1 MDNRIINASLST
13 QSVTFKPGG
22 APSTFEVTVI
32 NGSDRF
38 AAFQMEVVA
47 AGATRSS
54 GSQWYRL
61 SPEVAAAKPPG
72 GSTQFTVEIFDTP
85 LPAFTGTI
93 NLTVRI
99 FSPQLPEERKLLV
112 RLTIQPGAASTLLI
126 LELPVRQFQV
136 YPRNSV
142 EIVARV
148 RNMSPHSVEAVL
160 RLDGLS
166 PSWLGNSAERR
177 LLLEP
182 GAQIET
188 PFPCQPPSANQ
199 APSEDYPFTVKATS
213 RDGASTQADGVLE
226 VLPVGFVG
234 FTVEPQKQ
242 VVPSHGQW
250 WRLPDRKSNSTSFQ
264 LLFSNN
270 SNLRQQVE
278 VQLQGRDWRKCTYKS
293 VPENAELTLGEV
305 TKVLLNV
312 GIKRHWVGLPKTL
325 QLEAKA
331 LLSDQRLGST
341 DPTTQSLDIKVLPII
356 PLWLLLSLLALLA
369 ALLALLLRPQ
379 PIGHTAIVN
388 SVSFSGDSFSVVS
401 GSDDCT
407 IRIWSVDGNHLN
419 PKGMAAS
426 PIAAACDGK
435 PPKAKGLLAVIGKAV
450 RTLRFMPKDNDR
462 IAAGLESGEIQFW
475 NVRTRQKENTLRDP
489 NDMTSD
495 RVFSL
500 VFTEN
505 SLNLFSAHGSGKV
518 RLWKRPGPGTNFE
531 SNPQVIDLGK
541 DIKYPIQ
548 ALALS
553 EDETILVTVG
563 DFKRV
568 ILMNPTSPETTLRQL
583 SASELTGGDGDFLW
597 NAAFAPGS
605 HILATSDS
613 DGFISIWDLDQCTIV
628 NNSTPAQQDTTTQTN
643 QNKFIQ
649 QQCKLRDRWR
659 ASQISVRGLDFYL
672 DGSKLV
678 TAADDGKIIIW
689 PLTSDKTLDRA
700 AGANGQA
707 IYRDSTKINTL
718 DLTKDVQGTMVVD
731 GDDDFEVQLHRL
743 PQ

>member
-22 APSTFEVTVI
+22 MASTFDVTVI

-38 AAFQMEVVA
+38 AAFQMEVIA
-47 AGATRSS
+47 AGASRSS

-72 GSTQFTVEIFDTP
+72 SSTQFTVEIFDTP

-93 NLTVRI
+93 NLSVRI
-99 FSPQLPEERKLLV
+99 FSPQLREERKLVL
-112 RLTIQPGAASTLLI
+112 RLTILPGSASTLLI
-126 LELPVRQFQV
+126 LELPVRRFQV

-142 EIVARV
+142 DIVARV
-148 RNMSPHSVEAVL
+148 RNMSPHSVETLL
-160 RLDGLS
+160 RLDGIS
-166 PSWLGNSAERR
+166 PSWLTNSAERR

-188 PFPCQPPSANQ
+188 TFPCQPPSADRS
-199 APSEDYPFTVKATS
+199 PSEDYPFTVQAIS

-234 FTVEPQKQ
+234 FTAEPQQQTIPNHSK
-242 VVPSHGQW
+242 W

-264 LLFSNN
+264 LLFKN
-270 SNLRQQVE
+270 STNLRQQVE
-278 VQLQGRDWRKCTYKS
+278 IQLQGRDWRKVTYKS
-293 VPENAELTLGEV
+293 VPENADLTLGEV
-305 TKVLLNV
+305 TKVLLY
-312 GIKRHWVGLPKTL
+312 ISTKRPWIGFPKTL
-325 QLEAKA
+325 RLEAKA
-331 LLSDQRLGST
+331 LLSDGRLGST
-341 DPTTQSLDIKVLPII
+341 DPTTQSLDVKVLPII
-356 PLWLLLSLLALLA
+356 PLWLLLSLLAILA
-369 ALLALLLRPQ
+369 ALLALLLMPA
-379 PIGHTAIVN
+379 PIGHTDIVN

-407 IRIWSVDGNHLN
+407 IRIWSVDDDRLN

-426 PIAAACDGK
+426 PIAVTCDGK
-435 PPKAKGLLAVIGKAV
+435 APSARGLLAVIGQAV

-475 NVRTRQKENTLRDP
+475 NVRTREKENTLRDP

-495 RVFSL
+495 RVFTL

-518 RLWKRPGPGTNFE
+518 RLWKRSGPGTNFE

-541 DIKYPIQ
+541 DIKYPIRS
-548 ALALS
+548 LALS
-553 EDETILVTVG
+553 EDETILATVG

-568 ILMNPTSPETTLRQL
+568 MLMNPSSPETTLRQL
-583 SASELTGGDGDFLW
+583 SGSKLVGGDGDYVW

-613 DGFISIWDLDQCTIV
+613 DGFISIWDLDNCTV
-628 NNSTPAQQDTTTQTN
+628 NNATPDGQQT
-643 QNKFIQ
+643 FIQ
-649 QQCKLRDRWR
+649 QQCQLRDRWR
-659 ASQISVRGLDFYL
+659 ASQISVRGLNFYL

-678 TAADDGKIIIW
+678 SAGDDGKIIIW
-689 PLTSDKTLDRA
+689 PLKSDKTLDRA
-700 AGANGQA
+700 QAANGQLA
-707 IYRDSTKINTL
+707 ARNDIKINTL

-731 GDDDFEVQLHRL
+731 GDDRLLVQLHRL

>member
-1 MDNRIINASLST
+1 
-13 QSVTFKPGG
+13 
-22 APSTFEVTVI
+22 
-32 NGSDRF
+32 
-38 AAFQMEVVA
+38 
-47 AGATRSS
+47 
-54 GSQWYRL
+54 
-61 SPEVAAAKPPG
+61 
-72 GSTQFTVEIFDTP
+72 
-85 LPAFTGTI
+85 
-93 NLTVRI
+93 
-99 FSPQLPEERKLLV
+99 
-112 RLTIQPGAASTLLI
+112 
-126 LELPVRQFQV
+126 
-136 YPRNSV
+136 
-142 EIVARV
+142 
-148 RNMSPHSVEAVL
+148 
-160 RLDGLS
+160 
-166 PSWLGNSAERR
+166 
-177 LLLEP
+177 
-182 GAQIET
+182 
-188 PFPCQPPSANQ
+188 
-199 APSEDYPFTVKATS
+199 
-213 RDGASTQADGVLE
+213 
-226 VLPVGFVG
+226 
-234 FTVEPQKQ
+234 
-242 VVPSHGQW
+242 
-250 WRLPDRKSNSTSFQ
+250 
-264 LLFSNN
+264 
-270 SNLRQQVE
+270 
-278 VQLQGRDWRKCTYKS
+278 
-293 VPENAELTLGEV
+293 
-305 TKVLLNV
+305 
-312 GIKRHWVGLPKTL
+312 
-325 QLEAKA
+325 
-331 LLSDQRLGST
+331 
-341 DPTTQSLDIKVLPII
+341 
-356 PLWLLLSLLALLA
+356 
-369 ALLALLLRPQ
+369 
-379 PIGHTAIVN
+379 
-388 SVSFSGDSFSVVS
+388 VSFSGDSFSVVS

-426 PIAAACDGK
+426 PIVAACDKK
-435 PPKAKGLLAVIGKAV
+435 PPKAKGLLAVIGQAV

-462 IAAGLESGEIQFW
+462 IAAGLENGEIQFW
-475 NVRTRQKENTLRDP
+475 NVRTRQKEYTLRDP

-583 SASELTGGDGDFLW
+583 SAPELTGGDGDFVW

-628 NNSTPAQQDTTTQTN
+628 NNSTPAQQDSSTPTLTPQQNSASSTSQITDTSTTE
-643 QNKFIQ
+643 NKFIQ

-678 TAADDGKIIIW
+678 TAGDDGKIIVW

-731 GDDDFEVQLHRL
+731 GDDDFQVQLHRL